1 MARGH
6 ACPSHLPFLRESVT
20 SPANQ
25 KPLPFDEVLHQHPST
40 RCPRSSGHPSPCP
53 VDLEGAQGPN
63 RHPPRGLHPQIMQ
76 LLTRGNRQRTQEP
89 TAANRTSSR
98 SHAVLQVTVR
108 RQGCGHHL
116 AEGVRV
122 GRLFL
127 VDLAGSERASQVPP
141 PCPPAAPSIPHR
153 PSACHLPFS
162 P

>member
-1 MARGH
+1 MA
-6 ACPSHLPFLRESVT
+6 
-20 SPANQ
+20 
-25 KPLPFDEVLHQHPST
+25 
-40 RCPRSSGHPSPCP
+40 PRALTG
-53 VDLEGAQGPN
+53 
-63 RHPPRGLHPQIMQ
+63 RPPRGLCPQIMQ

-108 RQGCGHHL
+108 QQGRGHHL

-141 PCPPAAPSIPHR
+141 LTCPTPSSHH
-153 PSACHLPFS
+153 PSAVTCPVVCEQDLSSFQLPGLGVPPEPWLS
-162 P
+162 ECRASEWQLPTPTQSEAGPARREPRASGVGETD